1 MNKRKMFFQMITA
14 SLLRRKSRMIVAL
27 LATAIGATIL
37 SGLIAIYR
45 DVPKQMATE
54 FRNYGA
60 NVLLTSGDVDF
71 TPEVFEDS
79 ISNISKEDLIG
90 ATPYQYQSVRI
101 HEQPIQASGTDFENL
116 QKTSPYWAVE
126 GKYPTKSK
134 EILLGVIEARNL
146 NLGVGDT
153 VTVSYTPEDLTQVDT
168 MIDFKVTGIVST
180 GGDEEKYVYMSLDD
194 LSVLTGKAP
203 IYDVAELSISATSD
217 GLNEYV
223 TTINEKA
230 TGANASL
237 IKRVTASE
245 ATVLTKLQSLVL
257 LVTVIVLAL
266 TMICVTTTMTAVVS
280 ERRKEIGLRKAI
292 GASDK
297 SIFMEFMGEGI
308 VLGLGGGIMG
318 GFLGY
323 GFAQF
328 VSTNVFNSQISL
340 SWGLFFFTIF
350 ATILVTALAC
360 ISPIQ
365 SATKIDAALVLKGE

>member
-1 MNKRKMFFQMITA
+1 MNKRKMFFHMITA

-45 DVPKQMATE
+45 DVPKQMAE
-54 FRNYGA
+54 QFRNYGA
-60 NVLLTSGDVDF
+60 NVLLTSDDGALSD
-71 TPEVFEDS
+71 EVFNAS
-79 ISNISKEDLIG
+79 ISCISPDDLVG
-90 ATPYQYQSVRI
+90 ATPYQYQAVRI
-101 HEQPIQASGTDFENL
+101 HEQPIQASGTDFVNL
-116 QKTSPYWAVE
+116 QKTSPYWVVDGE
-126 GKYPTKSK
+126 YPTKSK
-134 EILLGVIEARNL
+134 EILLGTIEATNL
-146 NLGVGDT
+146 NLGVGD
-153 VTVSYTPEDLTQVDT
+153 VITVSYTPEDLEEMDS

-180 GGDEEKYVYMSLDD
+180 GGDEEKYVYMSLED
-194 LSVLTGKAP
+194 LANLTQKEP
-203 IYDVAELSISATSD
+203 VYDVAELSISATTE
-217 GLNEYV
+217 GLDEYV
-223 TTINEKA
+223 SSISEEVD
-230 TGANASL
+230 GAKASL

-292 GASDK
+292 GASDR

-308 VLGLGGGIMG
+308 VLGFGGGVIG
-318 GFLGY
+318 GFLGF

-328 VSTNVFNSQISL
+328 VSMNVFNNQISM

-350 ATILVTALAC
+350 ATMLVTALAC
-360 ISPIQ
+360 ITPIQ